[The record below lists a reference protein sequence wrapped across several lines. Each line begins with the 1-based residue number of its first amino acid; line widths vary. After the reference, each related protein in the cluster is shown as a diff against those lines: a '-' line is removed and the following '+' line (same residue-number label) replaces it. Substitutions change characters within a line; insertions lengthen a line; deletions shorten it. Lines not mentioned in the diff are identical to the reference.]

1 MKKIV
6 IVRHG
11 ESEGNANNIIQGRNN
26 DYGLTEKGKKVTYLN
41 LHSNIDAIRGAR
53 RIISSTSNR
62 TMETAEIISN
72 ELGIQ
77 IFENSNIKEID
88 AGILSG
94 MDKDEA
100 NTIYPNYY
108 QIWKKRQDLDEIPN
122 AEKGE
127 DLQDRVLSF
136 LMQYYDKVEYC
147 DIIVSHAGFIRCLIN
162 TIENRDRTFQFN
174 IENSAFFSINDI
186 FRNMSIQRRE
196 RAMNSKVLIIT
207 TPNGKY
213 VAKLKKGKIVE
224 KDYAEQSLLNNLEG
238 DNIPKVLC
246 LQNYDNG
253 EYCKIIKYVKG
264 KHIYGKLNDDE
275 YKALIKSEKELES
288 VLDKYKNKKIFEI
301 NNLRKKVETI
311 YKNAKNSYI
320 KELAKELLMSK
331 QWSTIEDTENYVLS
345 HNDLNRDNIL
355 FERTEDGSIKA
366 NIIDFES
373 LELAPKDFQFAS
385 MIASGLLLEG
395 ENIQKLKETIKQKNM
410 DLERILFLMQIR
422 VLEGLYFFQEN
433 SNEYVLSRK
442 DVTRE
447 LLKKYFFS
455 NEIIQK
461 EMENLKKAK
470 GDNKDNEKILYK

>member
-1 MKKIV
+1 M
-6 IVRHG
+6 
-11 ESEGNANNIIQGRNN
+11 NIL
-26 DYGLTEKGKKVTYLN
+26 DYFKSVHAQRQINKL
-41 LHSNIDAIRGAR
+41 AR
-53 RIISSTSNR
+53 
-62 TMETAEIISN
+62 
-72 ELGIQ
+72 
-77 IFENSNIKEID
+77 
-88 AGILSG
+88 
-94 MDKDEA
+94 
-100 NTIYPNYY
+100 
-108 QIWKKRQDLDEIPN
+108 
-122 AEKGE
+122 
-127 DLQDRVLSF
+127 
-136 LMQYYDKVEYC
+136 
-147 DIIVSHAGFIRCLIN
+147 
-162 TIENRDRTFQFN
+162 
-174 IENSAFFSINDI
+174 
-186 FRNMSIQRRE
+186 
-196 RAMNSKVLIIT
+196 
-207 TPNGKY
+207 
-213 VAKLKKGKIVE
+213 
-224 KDYAEQSLLNNLEG
+224 
-238 DNIPKVLC
+238 
-246 LQNYDNG
+246 
-253 EYCKIIKYVKG
+253 
-264 KHIYGKLNDDE
+264 
-275 YKALIKSEKELES
+275 
-288 VLDKYKNKKIFEI
+288 KYKNKKIFEI

-355 FERTEDGSIKA
+355 FERTEDGSIRA

-455 NEIIQK
+455 SEIIQK